1 MVILRE
7 ENMGGLGIS
16 IVNDDDSYVDSN
28 EYDDDLRGNP
38 TVIKVVGCGG
48 GGSNAVNRM
57 ISRELSNVEFIVL
70 NTDLQALNRSR
81 APTRLAIGQKVTKG
95 LGAGGKPS
103 IGEQAAEEDKE
114 LITNTLRGAD
124 MVFITAGMGGGT
136 GTGSAP
142 VVAKIAKELGCL
154 TVAVVTTPF
163 EFEGNVRMR
172 QAKEGL
178 ERLHE
183 QVDSL
188 IVIPNEQLFKNVDK
202 NLTVKESFRKAD
214 EVLCQ
219 GVEGIS
225 NIITNPGD
233 VNTDFADVR
242 NAMAGQ
248 GNAIF
253 GIGIGEGENRATDA
267 AYNAINNPMLE
278 DSKID
283 GAKNLLVNIC
293 GSEEITL
300 KEVGEICKI
309 VTASADKEYNMFWGQ
324 VTQPEL
330 EGKISVTVI
339 ATGFEKSQKEMKAVE
354 EAPKIVEV
362 EKPKKL
368 PENVVSASEFENIL
382 NSVSRGQNSSM
393 NNLGGD
399 FISKKDLTN
408 NAHSSPNARQNP
420 NQNFGQNRN
429 GQSFAPN
436 QNGNNLQSGDKKAKT
451 SENFGQGLFD
461 SDYSDEISGSAGN
474 FAQPVHKSFTPPAGF
489 VPNEADINQPAIWR
503 KPEFSRS
510 IKLSDD

>member
-1 MVILRE
+1 
-7 ENMGGLGIS
+7 MGNLGIS
-16 IVNDDDSYVDSN
+16 IVDDETGYDSEVS
-28 EYDDDLRGNP
+28 GGSP

-57 ISRELSNVEFIVL
+57 IFRELSNVDFIVL
-70 NTDLQALNRSR
+70 NTDLQALGRSH
-81 APTRLAIGQKVTKG
+81 APTKLAIGQKVTKG
-95 LGAGGKPS
+95 LGAGGKPEV
-103 IGEQAAEEDKE
+103 GEQAAEEDKE
-114 LITNTLRGAD
+114 LITNELRGAD

-142 VVAKIAKELGCL
+142 VVARIAKELGCL

-172 QAKEGL
+172 QAQEGL
-178 ERLHE
+178 KKLHE

-188 IVIPNEQLFKNVDK
+188 IVIPNEQLFKNIDK

-267 AYNAINNPMLE
+267 AYNAIHNPMLE
-278 DSKID
+278 NSRID

-293 GSEEITL
+293 ASEEITL
-300 KEVGEICKI
+300 NEVGEICKI
-309 VTASADKEYNMFWGQ
+309 VSASADKDYNMFWGQ
-324 VTQPEL
+324 VTQLEL

-339 ATGFEKSQKEMKAVE
+339 ATGFEDSGKPVVEQPKEEIPETKT
-354 EAPKIVEV
+354 APK
-362 EKPKKL
+362 PL
-368 PENVVSASEFENIL
+368 PNDVVGLNEMDRLLNKNPGAAMGGEFVASHNV
-382 NSVSRGQNSSM
+382 
-393 NNLGGD
+393 
-399 FISKKDLTN
+399 SKEPD
-408 NAHSSPNARQNP
+408 
-420 NQNFGQNRN
+420 
-429 GQSFAPN
+429 
-436 QNGNNLQSGDKKAKT
+436 T
-451 SENFGQGLFD
+451 SEKKGSLVAGIFD
-461 SDYSDEISGSAGN
+461 EDKASAAAGS
-474 FAQPVHKSFTPPAGF
+474 FVPPAGF
-489 VPNEADINQPAIWR
+489 VPDTNDLTKPAIWN
-503 KPEFSRS
+503 KSEYSRT
-510 IKLSDD
+510 IRLDD

>member
-1 MVILRE
+1 
-7 ENMGGLGIS
+7 MGNLGIS
-16 IVNDDDSYVDSN
+16 IVDDETGYEDYEAENAGS
-28 EYDDDLRGNP
+28 P

-57 ISRELSNVEFIVL
+57 IFRELSNVDFIVL
-70 NTDLQALNRSR
+70 NTDKQALNRSR
-81 APTRLAIGQKVTKG
+81 APTKLAIGQKVTKG
-95 LGAGGKPS
+95 LGAGGKPEV
-103 IGEQAAEEDKE
+103 GEQAAEEDKE
-114 LITNTLRGAD
+114 LITNELRGAD

-142 VVAKIAKELGCL
+142 VVARIAKELGCL

-172 QAKEGL
+172 QAKEGIL
-178 ERLHE
+178 KLRE

-188 IVIPNEQLFKNVDK
+188 IVIPNEQLFKYIDK
-202 NLTVKESFRKAD
+202 NLTVKESFQKAD

-267 AYNAINNPMLE
+267 AYNAIHNPMLE
-278 DSKID
+278 NSRID

-293 GSEEITL
+293 ASEEITL
-300 KEVGEICKI
+300 SEVGEICKI
-309 VTASADKEYNMFWGQ
+309 VSASADKDYNMFWGQ

-339 ATGFEKSQKEMKAVE
+339 ATGFEDSGKVIAESAKEEPAAPEPKVNREDAFSISDMNSILHSKSSSSGTSLGGEFV
-354 EAPKIVEV
+354 
-362 EKPKKL
+362 
-368 PENVVSASEFENIL
+368 ASH
-382 NSVSRGQNSSM
+382 SVSKEPDSSE
-393 NNLGGD
+393 
-399 FISKKDLTN
+399 KKGSLVAGMFDEDK
-408 NAHSSPNARQNP
+408 ASAAA
-420 NQNFGQNRN
+420 G
-429 GQSFAPN
+429 SF
-436 QNGNNLQSGDKKAKT
+436 
-451 SENFGQGLFD
+451 
-461 SDYSDEISGSAGN
+461 
-474 FAQPVHKSFTPPAGF
+474 VPPAGF
-489 VPNEADINQPAIWR
+489 VPDANDLMKPAIWN
-503 KPEFSRS
+503 KGEYSRT
-510 IKLSDD
+510 IRFDD

>member
-1 MVILRE
+1 
-7 ENMGGLGIS
+7 MGKLGIS
-16 IVNDDDSYVDSN
+16 IVEDEVESVPTYS
-28 EYDDDLRGNP
+28 ESSP

-57 ISRELSNVEFIVL
+57 ITHELSNVEFIVL
-70 NTDLQALNRSR
+70 NTDLQALGKSN
-81 APTRLAIGQKVTKG
+81 AKKKLPIGQKVTKG
-95 LGAGGKPS
+95 LGAGGRPEV
-103 IGEQAAEEDKE
+103 GQQAAEEDQDKIKE
-114 LITNTLRGAD
+114 ALRDAD

-142 VVAKIAKELGCL
+142 VVARIAKELGCL

-163 EFEGNVRMR
+163 VFEGSVRMR

-178 ERLHE
+178 AKLHE

-188 IVIPNEQLFKNVDK
+188 IVIPNEQLFKNIDK

-242 NAMAGQ
+242 NAMQGQ

-253 GIGIGEGENRATDA
+253 GVGVAEGENRASDA

-283 GAKNLLVNIC
+283 GAKNLLVNIAS
-293 GSEEITL
+293 SEEITL
-300 KEVGEICKI
+300 QEVGEICNM

-330 EGKISVTVI
+330 DGKISVTVI
-339 ATGFEKSQKEMKAVE
+339 ATGFEKKENQSNPIVKEVE
-354 EAPKIVEV
+354 VDPVLTEAKLPDDVVPMDELDAILNGGKVGPAANSTGDFVSKKKIQQETTKTEEV
-362 EKPKKL
+362 EKGAL
-368 PENVVSASEFENIL
+368 
-382 NSVSRGQNSSM
+382 SR
-393 NNLGGD
+393 
-399 FISKKDLTN
+399 
-408 NAHSSPNARQNP
+408 
-420 NQNFGQNRN
+420 
-429 GQSFAPN
+429 
-436 QNGNNLQSGDKKAKT
+436 
-451 SENFGQGLFD
+451 GLFD
-461 SDYSDEISGSAGN
+461 EEETPSTSTLNSRFAPPEDFVSNSDDL
-474 FAQPVHKSFTPPAGF
+474 T
-489 VPNEADINQPAIWR
+489 QPAIWKKSGFGR
-503 KPEFSRS
+503 T
-510 IKLSDD
+510 IKLTDD

>member
-1 MVILRE
+1 
-7 ENMGGLGIS
+7 MGNLGIS
-16 IVNDDDSYVDSN
+16 IVDDEN
-28 EYDDDLRGNP
+28 GYDGESSGCSP

-57 ISRELSNVEFIVL
+57 IFRELSNVDFIVL
-70 NTDLQALNRSR
+70 NTDLQALGRSR
-81 APTRLAIGQKVTKG
+81 APTKLAIGQKVTKG
-95 LGAGGKPS
+95 LGAGGKPE

-114 LITNTLRGAD
+114 LITNELRGAD

-142 VVAKIAKELGCL
+142 VVARIAKELGCL

-172 QAKEGL
+172 QAQEGL
-178 ERLHE
+178 IKLHE

-188 IVIPNEQLFKNVDK
+188 IVIPNEQLFKNIDK

-267 AYNAINNPMLE
+267 AYNAIHNPMLE
-278 DSKID
+278 NSRID

-293 GSEEITL
+293 ASEEITL
-300 KEVGEICKI
+300 AEVGEICKI
-309 VTASADKEYNMFWGQ
+309 VSASADKNYNMFWGQ

-339 ATGFEKSQKEMKAVE
+339 ATGFEDTGKVAVE
-354 EAPKIVEV
+354 QPEAEV
-362 EKPKKL
+362 EEKSEPRPPRDDTFTINDMNSILRKTS
-368 PENVVSASEFENIL
+368 SASSLGGEFVAS
-382 NSVSRGQNSSM
+382 SVSS
-393 NNLGGD
+393 
-399 FISKKDLTN
+399 
-408 NAHSSPNARQNP
+408 
-420 NQNFGQNRN
+420 
-429 GQSFAPN
+429 
-436 QNGNNLQSGDKKAKT
+436 KT
-451 SENFGQGLFD
+451 SETEKKGSLTADMFD
-461 SDYSDEISGSAGN
+461 DEKASGTS
-474 FAQPVHKSFTPPAGF
+474 SSLIPPAGF
-489 VPNEADINQPAIWR
+489 IPNENDLTKPAIWN
-503 KPEFSRS
+503 KSEYSRT
-510 IKLSDD
+510 IRLDD

>member
-1 MVILRE
+1 
-7 ENMGGLGIS
+7 MGNLGIS
-16 IVNDDDSYVDSN
+16 IVDDETGYEAEASGCS
-28 EYDDDLRGNP
+28 P

-57 ISRELSNVEFIVL
+57 IFRELSNVDFIVL
-70 NTDLQALNRSR
+70 NTDLQALGRSR
-81 APTRLAIGQKVTKG
+81 AKTKLAIGQKVTKG
-95 LGAGGKPS
+95 LGAGGKPEV
-103 IGEQAAEEDKE
+103 GEQAAEEDKE
-114 LITNTLRGAD
+114 LITNELRGAD

-142 VVAKIAKELGCL
+142 VVARIAKELGCL

-172 QAKEGL
+172 QAQEGL
-178 ERLHE
+178 VKLHE

-188 IVIPNEQLFKNVDK
+188 IVIPNEQLFKNIDK

-267 AYNAINNPMLE
+267 AYNAIHNPMLE
-278 DSKID
+278 NSKID

-293 GSEEITL
+293 ASEEITL
-300 KEVGEICKI
+300 AEVGEICKI
-309 VTASADKEYNMFWGQ
+309 VSASADKDYNMFWGQ

-339 ATGFEKSQKEMKAVE
+339 ATGFEDSGKPLIEKQEDKTEVQAAPRVLPNDVVGLSEMD
-354 EAPKIVEV
+354 
-362 EKPKKL
+362 KL
-368 PENVVSASEFENIL
+368 LNKNSSSAS
-382 NSVSRGQNSSM
+382 S
-393 NNLGGD
+393 LGGEFVASHSVAKNPD
-399 FISKKDLTN
+399 SEKKGTLV
-408 NAHSSPNARQNP
+408 AGM
-420 NQNFGQNRN
+420 F
-429 GQSFAPN
+429 
-436 QNGNNLQSGDKKAKT
+436 
-451 SENFGQGLFD
+451 SEEPV
-461 SDYSDEISGSAGN
+461 SSGSG
-474 FAQPVHKSFTPPAGF
+474 VFTPPSGF
-489 VPNEADINQPAIWR
+489 VPDENDLIKPAIWN
-503 KPEFSRS
+503 KSEYSRT
-510 IKLSDD
+510 IRLDD